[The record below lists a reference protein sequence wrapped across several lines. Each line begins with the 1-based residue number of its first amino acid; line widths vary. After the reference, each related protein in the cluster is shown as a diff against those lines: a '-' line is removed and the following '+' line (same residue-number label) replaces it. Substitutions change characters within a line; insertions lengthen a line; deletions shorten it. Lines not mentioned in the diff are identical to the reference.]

1 MKNSKGLKALVYG
14 VVYPIATVEIAFL
27 ITAIASQ
34 FAGRSLITN
43 SPIWQSSWNLCI
55 FNFLFAYVIASSNAS
70 LYFLINDKKI
80 PLVFRP
86 FFIKDSRIKQAAN
99 SKRFIIAQIYL
110 TVTALAEL
118 FLTLSRCAKAGSG
131 FNVAGALLLAGS
143 GLAIWVTDFRSR
155 HKKKDI

>member
-1 MKNSKGLKALVYG
+1 MENSKGLKALVYG
-14 VVYPIATVEIAFL
+14 VVYPIATVEIAFM

-55 FNFLFAYVIASSNAS
+55 FNFLFAYVLASSNAS

-86 FFIKDSRIKQAAN
+86 FFIKDSIIKKSAN
-99 SKRFIIAQIYL
+99 TKRLIIAQIYL
-110 TVTALAEL
+110 TVTALGEL
-118 FLTLSRCAKAGSG
+118 FLTLSRCANAGSD
-131 FNVAGALLLAGS
+131 FNVAGGLLLAGS
-143 GLAIWVTDFRSR
+143 GLAIWVTDFYSR
-155 HKKKDI
+155 HKKKTI